1 MSDWLPTLYNWLTL
15 LGGIVLTQALFLS
28 SQFYR
33 ESEGYMLRAVRKLW
47 PFLLTFLIV
56 EWVLGLLF
64 FHLLH
69 PVQRYVSVPEPLL
82 AFITGVIVAAIPTAL
97 EGILLPKDAKIETLN
112 RRLTKLL
119 LKLNIALRYNYA
131 WSIESCRQQD
141 VYDCQEENSW
151 GLGIDP
157 QTTGRRLRIIYEFE
171 KVRIAER
178 RKDSSFL
185 RYDEGYTP
193 WSKFYLLARH
203 LGRKRLRE
211 AILHPPTLHCPD
223 WNGKER
229 RKKREPGTKEDRLN
243 LKERA
248 NPHCRL
254 YDDLDLLKRIDSG
267 ERISSLRREPAQ
279 FLPYE
284 PGESD

>member
-1 MSDWLPTLYNWLTL
+1 MLAEMSDWLAL
-15 LGGIVLTQALFLS
+15 LGGIVLTQVLFLS

-56 EWVLGLLF
+56 EWVVGLLF

-69 PVQRYVSVPEPLL
+69 YIQWLIPVPIPLL
-82 AFITGVIVAAIPTAL
+82 AFIAGVIVAAIPTAL
-97 EGILLPKDAKIETLN
+97 EGILLPKDTKIETLN

-119 LKLNIALRYNYA
+119 LKLNIALRHNYA
-131 WSIESCRQQD
+131 WAIESCRQQD

-151 GLGIDP
+151 GLGINP

-193 WSKFYLLARH
+193 WSKLYLLVRH

-211 AILHPPTLHCPD
+211 VILHPPTLHCRGWD
-223 WNGKER
+223 GQER
-229 RKKREPGTKEDRLN
+229 RKKRELGSKEDRLN

-248 NPHCRL
+248 NPRCRL
-254 YDDLDLLKRIDSG
+254 YDDTDLLKRIDSG
-267 ERISSLRREPAQ
+267 ERIDSLKKEPAQ

-284 PGESD
+284 PGEEN